1 MSLEIAGNAN
11 NLSGMTNRLR
21 AFLVF
26 ASLSALLAVAGCTAA
41 DPAEFGAGLFKGWC
55 RNAPERCTY
64 RDGDR
69 PA

>member
-1 MSLEIAGNAN
+1 
-11 NLSGMTNRLR
+11 MTNRLR
-21 AFLVF
+21 ALLVF